1 MGFLENP
8 FAILGAGT
16 KDNPQGLA
24 ALAEKDGEEPSSLQL
39 EALAFLLDPEKRLA
53 AELSWFPGLSQEKTT
68 QIRRQ
73 IAGEESGEVYH
84 GYFNEIAA
92 INYFLAVLPRAA
104 QAQEDLVPEEIAAV
118 IEEIDERFAELTAD
132 NARDIINGD
141 RKIAGFPLVTD
152 LAEVN
157 LALAF
162 MEQRIIHEI
171 QSVFSALPVDALS
184 RVNEIL
190 DKKAGGHGTIIAA
203 LFSAAKVYLPKVDAA
218 IALPVYDAKKFASG
232 KKNRNGNI
240 GWILAASLIGGTI
253 CAALCILY
261 FIFSLILTFSPSIH
275 EEGFASPEPY
285 VNPGG
290 EYEVGD
296 VGDIPES
303 GYYWNYSGEE
313 MLAPFLVAAPEVEV
327 YYYVLLVDAFTGE
340 DVAAFFVWPGETEEI
355 GVPFGDYLVYFAYG
369 SEWYGEEELFGFD
382 TYFEEIGGI
391 FSFYD
396 DGLYY
401 MGNTLDLPVRP
412 VILSV

>member
-1 MGFLENP
+1 M
-8 FAILGAGT
+8 
-16 KDNPQGLA
+16 
-24 ALAEKDGEEPSSLQL
+24 
-39 EALAFLLDPEKRLA
+39 
-53 AELSWFPGLSQEKTT
+53 
-68 QIRRQ
+68 QISRQ

-84 GYFNEIAA
+84 DYFNEIAA
-92 INYFLAVLPRAA
+92 INYFLAVLPRVAED
-104 QAQEDLVPEEIAAV
+104 QESLVPEEIVAV

-141 RKIAGFPLVTD
+141 RRIAGFPLVTD
-152 LAEVN
+152 PAKVN

-162 MEQRIIHEI
+162 MERRIIHEI
-171 QSVFSALPVDALS
+171 QNVFSALSGDALI
-184 RVNEIL
+184 RVYEIL
-190 DKKAGGHGTIIAA
+190 NKRAGGSGTIIAA
-203 LFSAAKVYLPKVDAA
+203 LSLGAKVVLPMVDAPA
-218 IALPVYDAKKFASG
+218 PLPAYDAKKFAPG

-253 CAALCILY
+253 CAALFIFY
-261 FIFSLILTFSPSIH
+261 FIFSLMLTFSPSVY
-275 EEGFASPEPY
+275 EEEFESPESF

-290 EYEVGD
+290 EYEAGAVE
-296 VGDIPES
+296 DIPSS
-303 GYYWNYSGEE
+303 GSYWNYSGEE
-313 MLAPFLVAAPEVEV
+313 MLAPFLVAAPEGEV

-355 GVPFGDYLVYFAYG
+355 GVPIGDYLVYFAYG
-369 SEWYGEEELFGFD
+369 SEWYGEDELFGFD

>member
-16 KDNPQGLA
+16 KDNPQRLA
-24 ALAEKDGEEPSSLQL
+24 ALAEKDGEGLGSTHR

-68 QIRRQ
+68 QIMRQ

-84 GYFNEIAA
+84 SYFNEIAA

-104 QAQEDLVPEEIAAV
+104 QAQEGFVPEEIAAV

-141 RKIAGFPLVTD
+141 RKIAGLPLVAD
-152 LAEVN
+152 LAEVD

-162 MEQRIIHEI
+162 MERRIIHEI
-171 QSVFSALPVDALS
+171 QSVFNALPMDVLV
-184 RVNEIL
+184 RVYEIL
-190 DKKAGGHGTIIAA
+190 SKKTGGHGTIIAA
-203 LFSAAKVYLPKVDAA
+203 LSLGAKEVLPMVEVPVS
-218 IALPVYDAKKFASG
+218 LPAYDAKKFAPG

-253 CAALCILY
+253 CAALFILY
-261 FIFSLILTFSPSIH
+261 FIFSLILTFSPSAY

-296 VGDIPES
+296 VEDIPES

-313 MLAPFLVAAPEVEV
+313 MLAPFLVVAPEAEV

-369 SEWYGEEELFGFD
+369 SEWYGEDELFGFD